1 MSTTGSDGLDALAA
15 LSNLVDPVRR
25 HLYEYVT
32 SRSEPV
38 TREEAAAAVGIG
50 RTLAAYHLDK
60 LTESGLTE
68 AMYTRPEGRGGPGA
82 GRPAKHYV
90 RADRDLSVSVPA
102 RSYLLM
108 ASVLAEAVA
117 ADANGAVRTAAARA
131 AHEIGRAAADE
142 SDLET
147 ALRNCGYQPART
159 KDGVIV
165 LRNCPFHQLSKSHA
179 DLVCGLNHDLIDG
192 LLEGTHRSDGEAVL
206 APQDGRCCIVIRHRE
221 TSARPQ

>member
-1 MSTTGSDGLDALAA
+1 VSTTEGDGLDALAA

-38 TREEAAAAVGIG
+38 TREEAAAAAGIG

-60 LTESGLTE
+60 LTESGLIE
-68 AMYTRPEGRGGPGA
+68 AGYARPEGRGGPGA

-90 RADRDLSVSVPA
+90 RADRELSVSVPA

-117 ADANGAVRTAAARA
+117 ADTTGAVRTAAARA
-131 AHEIGRAAADE
+131 AHQIGSAADG

-147 ALRNCGYQPART
+147 ALRGCGYEPART
-159 KDGVIV
+159 KDGDIV
-165 LRNCPFHQLSKSHA
+165 LRNCPFHHLAKSHV
-179 DLVCGLNHDLIDG
+179 DLVCGLNRDLIDG
-192 LLEGTHRSDGEAVL
+192 LLEGAGQGKGEAVL
-206 APQDGRCCIVIRHRE
+206 APQDGRCCVVIRYRE
-221 TSARPQ
+221 ASALL